1 MRHIHMTHC
10 LMGMGLG
17 VALLLAFGVEAGTVA
32 AVGVA
37 LLCPLMMVLCMAHV
51 CTHGGSHQAGQAS
64 SNDEATR
71 RAA

>member
-1 MRHIHMTHC
+1 MTHC

-37 LLCPLMMVLCMAHV
+37 LLCPLMMVLCMGHMFR
-51 CTHGGSHQAGQAS
+51 HGSSHPFRPSQLRRRGHEAGGV
-64 SNDEATR
+64 T
-71 RAA
+71 